1 MSFKMFAFY
10 IEMVSIMNL
19 CRVFQRTEFL
29 FAVVKEDANQ
39 LLLGLRFSKDK
50 VHLLYRGSTGIERL
64 SFKRI
69 RLADDHWHTI
79 VISVSGHH
87 ATLTLDCGIPLEL

>member
-1 MSFKMFAFY
+1 M
-10 IEMVSIMNL
+10 
-19 CRVFQRTEFL
+19 FQRSEFL
-29 FAVVKEDANQ
+29 FAVVKEDVNQ

-50 VHLLYRGSTGIERL
+50 VHLLYQGSTGRERV

-69 RLADDHWHTI
+69 GLADDHWHSI
-79 VISVSGHH
+79 VISISGHH